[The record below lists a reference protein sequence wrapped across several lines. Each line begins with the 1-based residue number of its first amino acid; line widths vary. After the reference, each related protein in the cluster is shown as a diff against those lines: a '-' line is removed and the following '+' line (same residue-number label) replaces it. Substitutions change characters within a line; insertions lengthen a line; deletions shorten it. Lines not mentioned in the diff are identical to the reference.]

1 MRSRKMLLIILL
13 VGLAIFVVSWAIGR
27 PLWQAALFGIGF
39 LLIAAIASSRGL
51 LIPETLFSRR
61 FPGSLSAK
69 KPIEATDKDEFLK
82 RMDSAL
88 ADLSAQSGAETEDV
102 QWTTE
107 YTRIMEEVGELA
119 YRVHE
124 SVRSKDKAEEL
135 RAFREAVKQLP
146 YLISELK
153 NIPEPRTPK
162 RQKAMEHQVQGM
174 DLYLL
179 ACSNFAEALEMSDGE
194 LAGEAAKQINEA
206 LYLLNIID
214 RPTAMP
220 SW

>member
-1 MRSRKMLLIILL
+1 MRSRKILLIILI
-13 VGLAIFVVSWAIGR
+13 VGLVIFVASLAIGR

-51 LIPETLFSRR
+51 VIPETLFGRR
-61 FPGSLSAK
+61 FPGSPPAG
-69 KPIEATDKDEFLK
+69 KPIEATGKAEFLE

-88 ADLSAQSGAETEDV
+88 ADLSAQSGVETEDV
-102 QWTTE
+102 RWMTE
-107 YTRIMEEVGELA
+107 YTRIMKEVGELA
-119 YRVHE
+119 YGVHE
-124 SVRSKDKAEEL
+124 SVRSKDQAKEL
-135 RAFREAVKQLP
+135 RAFREAVRQLP

-153 NIPEPRTPK
+153 NIPEPTTPK
-162 RQKAMEHQVQGM
+162 RQKTMERQAQGM

-179 ACSNFAEALEMSDGE
+179 ACSNFAEALEISDGE

-214 RPTAMP
+214 RPTAIP
-220 SW
+220 GW